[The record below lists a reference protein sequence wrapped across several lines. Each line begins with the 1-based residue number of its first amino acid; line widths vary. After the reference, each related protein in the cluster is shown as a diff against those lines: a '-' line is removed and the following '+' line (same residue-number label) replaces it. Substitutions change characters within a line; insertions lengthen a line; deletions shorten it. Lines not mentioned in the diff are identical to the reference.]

1 MQLEFC
7 TLVFISIFIISDY
20 AVSTRMC
27 GGCQLGKWHKV
38 ILNAILRIRKRKW
51 SDNKR
56 IAAAATAVVVGH
68 KSEVASCLT
77 LEFNELVILL
87 DV

>member
-1 MQLEFC
+1 
-7 TLVFISIFIISDY
+7 
-20 AVSTRMC
+20 MC
-27 GGCQLGKWHKV
+27 GDCQLGKWHKV

-56 IAAAATAVVVGH
+56 IAAAAAVVVGH

-77 LEFNELVILL
+77 LEFNELAILL

>member
-1 MQLEFC
+1 M
-7 TLVFISIFIISDY
+7 
-20 AVSTRMC
+20 
-27 GGCQLGKWHKV
+27 

-56 IAAAATAVVVGH
+56 IAAAAVLLVVVGH

-77 LEFNELVILL
+77 LEFNELAILL

>member
-1 MQLEFC
+1 M
-7 TLVFISIFIISDY
+7 
-20 AVSTRMC
+20 
-27 GGCQLGKWHKV
+27 

-56 IAAAATAVVVGH
+56 IAAVLLVVVGH

-77 LEFNELVILL
+77 LEFNELAILL

>member
-1 MQLEFC
+1 MQLEFR

-56 IAAAATAVVVGH
+56 IAAVLLVVVGH

-77 LEFNELVILL
+77 LEFNELAILL
-87 DV
+87 NV

>member
-1 MQLEFC
+1 M
-7 TLVFISIFIISDY
+7 
-20 AVSTRMC
+20 
-27 GGCQLGKWHKV
+27 

-56 IAAAATAVVVGH
+56 IAATVLLVVVGH

-77 LEFNELVILL
+77 LEFNELAILL